1 MPGKTQRRRSRS
13 IRKREAVEA
22 IRQQYVPAGLSL
34 LSTAE
39 GTTNA
44 FQQYDY
50 LSEAG
55 VGIRGCIFDIG
66 VDKTHP
72 AFHISEVEVGR
83 GLVCMF
89 WTGYPTAGMPQP
101 ARPICYIGSLGY
113 RPGRYPKNYW
123 APPFFSPWQLLA
135 IRNIPPSYLPISKAS
150 LLSPA
155 FLTSW
160 CSITASLSALLPMAP
175 SAAIWTPWP
184 PGKGAMMSSDL
195 IKRLRYSNNEL
206 RRYISHSSKADLAD
220 NLNGQSWH
228 FGLADR
234 SYRPLGRAVQNIC
247 IPPPFLVSTPSHNP
261 QPSSCYTLQSSFFSS
276 HNPRPPPASVCG
288 QQTSKTDMGVR
299 SVW

>member
-89 WTGYPTAGMPQP
+89 
-101 ARPICYIGSLGY
+101 
-113 RPGRYPKNYW
+113 
-123 APPFFSPWQLLA
+123 
-135 IRNIPPSYLPISKAS
+135 
-150 LLSPA
+150 
-155 FLTSW
+155 
-160 CSITASLSALLPMAP
+160 
-175 SAAIWTPWP
+175 
-184 PGKGAMMSSDL
+184 
-195 IKRLRYSNNEL
+195 
-206 RRYISHSSKADLAD
+206 
-220 NLNGQSWH
+220 
-228 FGLADR
+228 
-234 SYRPLGRAVQNIC
+234 
-247 IPPPFLVSTPSHNP
+247 
-261 QPSSCYTLQSSFFSS
+261 
-276 HNPRPPPASVCG
+276 
-288 QQTSKTDMGVR
+288 
-299 SVW
+299 